1 MVLEYTTNGTT
12 WTPIKTIDSSLAVH
26 MFYAADDTEIATSN
40 GVGVIPTPILTTPE
54 TLTSHSISL
63 PADAADAP

>member
-1 MVLEYTTNGTT
+1 
-12 WTPIKTIDSSLAVH
+12 

-40 GVGVIPTPILTTPE
+40 GVGVIPTPIFTTPE